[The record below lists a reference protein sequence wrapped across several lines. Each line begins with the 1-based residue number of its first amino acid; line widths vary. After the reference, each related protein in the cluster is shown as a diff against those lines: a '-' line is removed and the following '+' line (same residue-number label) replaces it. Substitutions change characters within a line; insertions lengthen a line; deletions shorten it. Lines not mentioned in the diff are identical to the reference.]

1 MSSGLHLPPLGSK
14 NNLTTL
20 DTKNSS
26 LKNSSSGV
34 LRNPRGK
41 QRKSKKEYQKAN
53 KGISFGP
60 LEESNEDLEFGAD
73 LGNIPRCSVVQFGNT
88 AKRRNSKVSEERRAS
103 RGSVIKASAI
113 LDNMKDPDELDI
125 NVNRKSLTGG
135 RQSQKGEDHTND
147 FCMSAHDDLVNAR
160 KRVVKRGMCAGTTFD
175 FVKSN
180 LLNSDHPDETDTPEG
195 PQSTTVKSTGFAS
208 GLNPMRQSLFFNR
221 KSIAEHM
228 EKDMTANGTFRRDTM
243 AIHKLESKNQPKSKP
258 GGFGAMLGLG
268 GPKRHRKSFARKQ
281 RSHTVCEK
289 FDGSD
294 EEEFDEE
301 EGEKKKLSFY
311 ELVKAIIRVK
321 RWNVPLYMGN
331 TKDEENEDCMSP
343 LDFDLAKFKSDSW
356 RSCPSKL
363 KYLMTL
369 TPWDRTDEDVDKI
382 RNIVLQ
388 MKYFDRYSDAV
399 KTELARVVRFESYG
413 NGRIILQQGH
423 PGFAMYFILS
433 GGCSVQV
440 LATDEHTGEHFHQI
454 VAELNTGQIFG
465 ELALMNDVTRTAT
478 IVCRMDSEFL
488 RIDREDFDNVLRRA
502 IEIEWND
509 RMTEMQRIPYFK
521 SWPQSEINEMN
532 PHSQVKHFKINTVM
546 MGDKKSGD
554 MSEYVYFLV
563 KGRCNIVRRITL
575 LETSKVIGK
584 YDSCKRVTKYKRI
597 PNGDINKY
605 LNYDKNTKQWKTK
618 HEGGKLSSTIGGKGT
633 ISVAA
638 DFFAKTLNSELQPNT
653 LLKRQQN
660 SKTLTKTRSTQHNK
674 RKVINKFSLG
684 SDNLENIS
692 EDSTNTTFTQNMKPN
707 GEFEDEVVDE
717 FIENG
722 EQSRIIYKYLVVNRL
737 ERGDSFG
744 FGEDLTNIFIVTASQ
759 IDCLI
764 IPSHI
769 MMRAERHVETINR
782 KSQQQSVEQMTNQMR
797 RRKSLAVGYE
807 QYSKKKA
814 APAPQQAPTHSR
826 ISEGGDNKSDTHHYV
841 ELRQM
846 IEDKIPGERL
856 SYERWRLNEDW
867 NSYKAHTLQEV
878 INNKIKK

>member
-1 MSSGLHLPPLGSK
+1 MSSGLHLPPLGST

-20 DTKNSS
+20 DTKTSS

-41 QRKSKKEYQKAN
+41 QRKNKKEYQKAQ

-73 LGNIPRCSVVQFGNT
+73 LGNQPRCSVVQFG
-88 AKRRNSKVSEERRAS
+88 AKRRSSKVSEERRAS
-103 RGSVIKASAI
+103 RGSFIKASAI
-113 LDNMKDPDELDI
+113 LDNMKDPDELEI
-125 NVNRKSLTGG
+125 NVNRKSLM
-135 RQSQKGEDHTND
+135 KAEDPSND

-180 LLNSDHPDETDTPEG
+180 LISNDQPEEGETLEG
-195 PQSTTVKSTGFAS
+195 PQSTIAKPTGFAS

-228 EKDMTANGTFRRDTM
+228 EKDMTENGTFRRDTM
-243 AIHKLESKNQPKSKP
+243 AIHKQQSSIQKKKT
-258 GGFGAMLGLG
+258 GGLGGLLGLG
-268 GPKRHRKSFARKQ
+268 GGAPRHRKSFARKQ
-281 RSHTVCEK
+281 RSHTVCER
-289 FDGSD
+289 FEGSD
-294 EEEFDEE
+294 EEIYDEE

-311 ELVKAIIRVK
+311 DLVKAIIRVK
-321 RWNVPLYMGN
+321 RWNVPLYLGN

-440 LATDEHTGEHFHQI
+440 LATDEQTGEHFHQI
-454 VAELNTGQIFG
+454 VNELNTGQIFG
-465 ELALMNDVTRTAT
+465 ELALMNDITRTAT

-509 RMTEMQRIPYFK
+509 RMTEMQKIPYFK

-532 PHSQVKHFKINTVM
+532 PHSQIKHFKINTVM

-618 HEGGKLSSTIGGKGT
+618 HEGKLSTTIGAKGT

-638 DFFAKTLNSELQPNT
+638 NFFAKHLNSELQPNT

-660 SKTLTKTRSTQHNK
+660 TKTLVKTRATKHNK
-674 RKVINKFSLG
+674 RKVINKFSLE
-684 SDNLENIS
+684 SDDLENIS
-692 EDSTNTTFTQNMKPN
+692 EESTNTSFTQNMKPN
-707 GEFEDEVVDE
+707 GEFEDEIVDE

-797 RRKSLAVGYE
+797 RRQSLAVGYE
-807 QYSKKKA
+807 QYSAKKKT
-814 APAPQQAPTHSR
+814 PAPQQQAPTHTR
-826 ISEGGDNKSDTHHYV
+826 ISENGDNGKTSDTHHYV

>member
-1 MSSGLHLPPLGSK
+1 
-14 NNLTTL
+14 
-20 DTKNSS
+20 
-26 LKNSSSGV
+26 
-34 LRNPRGK
+34 
-41 QRKSKKEYQKAN
+41 
-53 KGISFGP
+53 
-60 LEESNEDLEFGAD
+60 
-73 LGNIPRCSVVQFGNT
+73 
-88 AKRRNSKVSEERRAS
+88 
-103 RGSVIKASAI
+103 
-113 LDNMKDPDELDI
+113 
-125 NVNRKSLTGG
+125 
-135 RQSQKGEDHTND
+135 
-147 FCMSAHDDLVNAR
+147 
-160 KRVVKRGMCAGTTFD
+160 
-175 FVKSN
+175 
-180 LLNSDHPDETDTPEG
+180 
-195 PQSTTVKSTGFAS
+195 
-208 GLNPMRQSLFFNR
+208 
-221 KSIAEHM
+221 
-228 EKDMTANGTFRRDTM
+228 M
-243 AIHKLESKNQPKSKP
+243 AIHKQQSKLQVKKP
-258 GGFGAMLGLG
+258 AGGLGAMLGLG
-268 GPKRHRKSFARKQ
+268 TGAPRHRKSFARKQ
-281 RSHTVCEK
+281 RSHTVCER
-289 FDGSD
+289 FEGSD

-301 EGEKKKLSFY
+301 EGGKKKLTFY

-321 RWNVPLYMGN
+321 RWNVPLYLGN

-356 RSCPSKL
+356 RSCPTKL

-369 TPWDRTDEDVDKI
+369 TPWDRTEEDVDKI

-532 PHSQVKHFKINTVM
+532 PHSQIKHFKINTVM

-605 LNYDKNTKQWKTK
+605 LNYDKNTKQWKTMETK
-618 HEGGKLSSTIGGKGT
+618 HEGGGKLSSTINAKGT

-638 DFFAKTLNSELQPNT
+638 NFFAKHINSELQPNT

-660 SKTLTKTRSTQHNK
+660 TKTLVKTRSTQHNK
-674 RKVINKFSLG
+674 QRKVINKFSLG
-684 SDNLENIS
+684 RDDNLENIS
-692 EDSTNTTFTQNMKPN
+692 EDSRNTSFTQNMKPN

-826 ISEGGDNKSDTHHYV
+826 ISEGGDNGKKTDSHHYV

>member
-1 MSSGLHLPPLGSK
+1 MASNLQLPPLDSK
-14 NNLTTL
+14 VNLTTL
-20 DTKNSS
+20 DQK
-26 LKNSSSGV
+26 SSGV

-41 QRKSKKEYQKAN
+41 PRKSKKNYQKAQ

-60 LEESNEDLEFGAD
+60 LEESNEELDTNNEDFTK
-73 LGNIPRCSVVQFGNT
+73 NEQPRCSVVQFNPKFI
-88 AKRRNSKVSEERRAS
+88 KRTSSKSSEERRAS
-103 RGSVIKASAI
+103 RGSLVSSKAI
-113 LDNMKDPDELDI
+113 LDNMEDPEQLEI
-125 NVNRKSLTGG
+125 NVNKKSLLG
-135 RQSQKGEDHTND
+135 QKPDHAKD
-147 FCMSAHDDLVNAR
+147 FRMSAHDDLVNAR
-160 KRVVKRGMCAGTTFD
+160 TRVAKRALLGGTTFD
-175 FVKSN
+175 FVKTN
-180 LLNSDHPDETDTPEG
+180 LLVSTELGEQAEEDFNQPNPKTPG
-195 PQSTTVKSTGFAS
+195 KPSNFAS
-208 GLNPMRQSLFFNR
+208 SGLMPLRQSVFFNR
-221 KSIAEHM
+221 KSIAE
-228 EKDMTANGTFRRDTM
+228 KITNDMTENGTFRRDTM
-243 AIHKLESKNQPKSKP
+243 AIQKKNSKAQKP
-258 GGFGAMLGLG
+258 VGFGNFLQLGDKA
-268 GPKRHRKSFARKQ
+268 PKHRRSIMRKN
-281 RSHTVCEK
+281 RSHTVCER
-289 FDGSD
+289 FEGSSD
-294 EEEFDEE
+294 DDEFEEEEE
-301 EGEKKKLSFY
+301 EGKKRISFY
-311 ELVKAIIRVK
+311 GLVKAIIRAQ
-321 RWNVPLYMGN
+321 RWNVPLYIGN

-369 TPWDRTDEDVDKI
+369 TPWDRSDEDVDKI
-382 RNIVLQ
+382 RNLVLQ

-399 KTELARVVRFESYG
+399 KTELARVVRFEAYG
-413 NGRIILQQGH
+413 NGRIIIQQGH

-440 LATDEHTGEHFHQI
+440 LAKDENTGEPYHQI
-454 VAELNTGQIFG
+454 VNELNTGQIFG

-521 SWPQSEINEMN
+521 TWPQSEINEMN
-532 PHSQVKHFKINTVM
+532 PHSQIKHFKINTVM
-546 MGDKKSGD
+546 VGDKKAGD

-575 LETSKVIGK
+575 LETSKIIGK

-597 PNGDINKY
+597 PNGDIDKY
-605 LNYDKNTKQWKTK
+605 LNYDKKTK
-618 HEGGKLSSTIGGKGT
+618 KWQPSTKERHTIDAKGT

-638 DFFAKTLNSELQPNT
+638 NFFQKQFNSELLPNT
-653 LLKRQQN
+653 LLKRQESN
-660 SKTLTKTRSTQHNK
+660 KHVIRRRLTNT
-674 RKVINKFSLG
+674 RKVNNKISLG
-684 SDNLENIS
+684 TTNLGNITEND
-692 EDSTNTTFTQNMKPN
+692 ETASTASFKMKPN
-707 GEFEDEVVDE
+707 GEFEDEVVEE
-717 FIENG
+717 FVDNRE
-722 EQSRIIYKYLVVNRL
+722 ECRIIHKYLVVNRL
-737 ERGDSFG
+737 DRGDSFG
-744 FGEDLTNIFIVTASQ
+744 FGEDLKNIFIITASQ

-807 QYSKKKA
+807 QYKETKDSGHGSGRSGINSDGDSGVKK
-814 APAPQQAPTHSR
+814 P
-826 ISEGGDNKSDTHHYV
+826 DTHHYV